1 MKNSNRH
8 LMLTIVESYKFDKVL
23 LFGLINKKIK
33 KNYTI
38 LDLSNRNVEK
48 ILSIIQVIQNLGLY

>member
-33 KNYTI
+33 KYTI
-38 LDLSNRNVEK
+38 LDLSNKNVEK